1 MTTFSLHLSG
11 CLTLANRVPRQ
22 DPGVLGRYMP
32 FALAVLL
39 CGACAS
45 MTPQENFKRNLQSAV
60 GSRADRPNVF
70 LSPDLLLSETV
81 LANGN
86 VEYVYRYSIGCNMK
100 FVVDERTQIIVAA
113 SFDGDEKACVWVP

>member
-1 MTTFSLHLSG
+1 
-11 CLTLANRVPRQ
+11 
-22 DPGVLGRYMP
+22 
-32 FALAVLL
+32 
-39 CGACAS
+39 
-45 MTPQENFKRNLQSAV
+45 MTPHENFKRNLQCAV
-60 GSRADRPNVF
+60 GSRADKPNVF